1 MFINNIK
8 CDDYKFSLYDN
19 TNKVAVVKNENSNLL
34 FIANSSGLS
43 NAELIIDFGFTKL
56 VYVININIE

>member
-8 CDDYKFSLYDN
+8 CDDYKVSLYDN